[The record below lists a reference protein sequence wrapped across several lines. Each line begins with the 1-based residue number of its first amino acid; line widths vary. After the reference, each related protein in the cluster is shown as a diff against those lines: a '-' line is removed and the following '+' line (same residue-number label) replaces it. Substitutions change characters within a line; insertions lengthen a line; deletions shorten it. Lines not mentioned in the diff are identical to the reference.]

1 MPKTTL
7 NKVNLALTGVFCVML
22 AGNIYMKSVLSA
34 YGIPD
39 CPPNSNGEIV
49 LIPNPED
56 CSTYFECIDGQPVLR
71 DCPDGLYYCEE
82 KQHCTWEWDN
92 DCAFDCGF
100 TGGSTICYIP
110 GTEDRWGSALSCESK
125 CKAYREMRYGGRTDR
140 CANWK

>member
-22 AGNIYMKSVLSA
+22 AGNIYMKSVVAA

-39 CPPNSNGEIV
+39 CPPNPHGEIV

-71 DCPDGLYYCEE
+71 DCPDNYYYCEE
-82 KQHCTWEWDN
+82 KQHCTWEWDT

-100 TGGSTICYIP
+100 HGGARLCNRNNGSGPGTAWVRHCTSGCPREELKTGGT
-110 GTEDRWGSALSCESK
+110 L
-125 CKAYREMRYGGRTDR
+125 GRCGDY
-140 CANWK
+140 

>member
-34 YGIPD
+34 YGIPE

-71 DCPDGLYYCEE
+71 DCPDNYYYCEE
-82 KQHCTWEWDN
+82 KQHCTWEWDT

-100 TGGSTICYIP
+100 TGDSMICTSSGP
-110 GTEDRWGSALSCESK
+110 GPESGWAPHCSK
-125 CKAYREMRYGGRTDR
+125 GCPYTKFLKNGRPDR
-140 CANWK
+140 CGNYK